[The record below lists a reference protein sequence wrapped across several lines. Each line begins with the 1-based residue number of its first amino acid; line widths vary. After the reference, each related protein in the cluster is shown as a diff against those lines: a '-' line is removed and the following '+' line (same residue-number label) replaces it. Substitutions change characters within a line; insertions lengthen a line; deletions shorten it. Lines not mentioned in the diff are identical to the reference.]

1 MPFFPLGGSRM
12 SAENMIFMSR
22 NKNRL
27 AESGRRISADWMW
40 KLVKTIFSRAV
51 GREKQP
57 WNGFFISIW
66 AFRMYKYGVSK
77 CRTECFMAYSPTVF
91 WPEEEGTRLSF
102 CRFSCK
108 KLSFGLW
115 HEARDSRVCARC
127 AVDAGIWKPRVV
139 AVDKMTKSKF
149 PVFLF
154 GGLQKKSRFF
164 FCGVQINFISLS
176 SRR

>member
-1 MPFFPLGGSRM
+1 MPFFPLGGGRM

-51 GREKQP
+51 GREKQA

-77 CRTECFMAYSPTVF
+77 CRTECFTAYSPTVF
-91 WPEEEGTRLSF
+91 GQRRRGTSVVLSF
-102 CRFSCK
+102 FRKKAVFWGMAWGARFACLCLLCGGRRNMKTTGGRGGQNDK
-108 KLSFGLW
+108 K
-115 HEARDSRVCARC
+115 
-127 AVDAGIWKPRVV
+127 
-139 AVDKMTKSKF
+139 
-149 PVFLF
+149 
-154 GGLQKKSRFF
+154 
-164 FCGVQINFISLS
+164 
-176 SRR
+176 